1 MARTLFAKLH
11 ACKVRQIPNRIFMT
25 DLPPEWQ
32 EAMACAPASLV
43 DKVLLE
49 FIHPAFLDANSNQIS
64 IRAVDDTQDCAITLE
79 ATAPFNAGQTVT
91 FTAIPFNF
99 SWPGQAE
106 GQATSLT
113 VRVDNIGR
121 EMMPYLDAAAATQ
134 APLICLVR
142 LVTINTTTSA
152 VTYNG
157 VAYQLFIRD
166 VSVTD
171 DAVEGSA
178 SGADL
183 ANLQTLR
190 LIYDLETF
198 PGLPYVA
205 S

>member
-1 MARTLFAKLH
+1 
-11 ACKVRQIPNRIFMT
+11 MT
-25 DLPPEWQ
+25 DFAPEWM
-32 EAMACAPASLV
+32 EAMACAPANLV

-49 FIHPAFLDANSNQIS
+49 FIHPAFLDDQSNQITV
-64 IRAVDDTQDCAITLE
+64 RAVDDTKPCTITLE
-79 ATAPFNAGQTVT
+79 ASAPFGAGTSAT
-91 FTAIPFNF
+91 FTAIPFSF

-106 GQATSLT
+106 GQASGLSI
-113 VRVDNIGR
+113 RVDNIGR

-134 APLICLVR
+134 APLICMVR
-142 LVTINTTTSA
+142 LVTINTSTSA

-157 VAYQLFIRD
+157 IAYQLYIRN
-166 VSVTD
+166 VSVTE
-171 DAVEGSA
+171 DALEGEA

-205 S
+205 Q